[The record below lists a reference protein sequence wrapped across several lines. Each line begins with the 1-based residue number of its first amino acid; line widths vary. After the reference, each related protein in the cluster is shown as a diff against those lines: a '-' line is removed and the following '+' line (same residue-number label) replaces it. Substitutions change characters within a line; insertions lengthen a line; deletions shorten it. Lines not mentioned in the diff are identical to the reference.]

1 MASKTPHEIT
11 FQSPAIHQTFRCD
24 LARGHIW
31 PGRIFPS
38 EKFLPTKNS
47 ISASLRHVHN
57 RAKDDIDGVQGE
69 NIVAICD
76 IDQNY
81 LDAFSRAEAVSRLRS
96 STSDFRKMLEQ
107 KDIDAVV
114 VGTPDHTH
122 AVATV
127 AALQSG
133 RHVYCEKPL
142 THTISEARIVAA
154 TARKTG
160 LVTQMGN
167 QIHASNNYRRVVELV
182 RSGAIGPV
190 HEVHCWVDSPWKTLP
205 VPTGEPMPASLDYE
219 QWLGPVAYRPY
230 SSEYLPFNWRR
241 WWDFGGGCLSDFCC
255 HMTDLAFW
263 SLDIKSPTTIEAEG
277 PKFDAACAPEW
288 LIVRYEYPAR
298 NSQPPVKLTWYSSR
312 RPDYPLPDWIHNG
325 VLFVGSKGML
335 ATDYERH
342 QLLPEKD
349 FVDFVPPKPTIQN
362 SIGHH
367 AEWIRAI
374 KHKGKTTCHFEYGAM
389 MTEAGL
395 LGNVAF
401 RTGKK
406 IEWDAANMRAKNCP
420 EADEYIFNT
429 ITGRAGPFDCC
440 RLAALGFSVRENQHA
455 ALQD

>member
-1 MASKTPHEIT
+1 MKSQFNRRQFIKRSAAIGAGAYLAGPYLSFGNI
-11 FQSPAIHQTFRCD
+11 SPN
-24 LARGHIW
+24 
-31 PGRIFPS
+31 
-38 EKFLPTKNS
+38 EKLNLGVVGT
-47 ISASLRHVHN
+47 HN
-57 RAKDDIDGVQGE
+57 RAKDDIDGVQSE

-76 IDQNY
+76 VDQNY
-81 LDAFSRAEAVSRLRS
+81 LDAAQQRFPGAKQYK
-96 STSDFRKMLEQ
+96 DFRKMLEL

-114 VGTPDHTH
+114 IGTPDHTH

-154 TARKTG
+154 TTRKTG

-182 RSGAIGPV
+182 RGGAIGPV
-190 HEVHCWVDSPWKTLP
+190 HEVHCWVDSRWDTLP
-205 VPTGEPMPASLDYE
+205 VPAGEPVPATLDYD
-219 QWLGPVAYRPY
+219 QWLGPVAFRPY
-230 SSEYLPFNWRR
+230 SHEYLPFNWRR

-263 SLDIKSPTTIEAEG
+263 SLDIKSPATVEAEG
-277 PKFDAACAPEW
+277 PPVNAACAPEW

-298 NSQPPVKLTWYSSR
+298 GSMPPVKLVWYSGDR
-312 RPDYPLPDWIHNG
+312 RPEYKLPKWGNG

-335 ATDYERH
+335 LTDYEH
-342 QLLPEKD
+342 HVLLPEKD
-349 FVDFVPPKPTIQN
+349 FAGFAPPKPTIQN

-420 EADEYIFNT
+420 EADEYI
-429 ITGRAGPFDCC
+429 
-440 RLAALGFSVRENQHA
+440 QHHYR
-455 ALQD
+455 QGWSI

>member
-1 MASKTPHEIT
+1 MKSHFNRRQFIKRSAAIGAGAYFAGPYLSFGKI
-11 FQSPAIHQTFRCD
+11 SPN
-24 LARGHIW
+24 
-31 PGRIFPS
+31 
-38 EKFLPTKNS
+38 EKLNIGVVGT
-47 ISASLRHVHN
+47 HN

-81 LDAFSRAEAVSRLRS
+81 LDAAQKRFPAAKQYK
-96 STSDFRKMLEQ
+96 DFRKMLEQ
-107 KDIDAVV
+107 KEIDAVV
-114 VGTPDHTH
+114 IGTPDHTH

-154 TARKTG
+154 TAHKTG

-182 RSGAIGPV
+182 RSGAIGTV
-190 HEVHCWVDSPWKTLP
+190 REVHCWVNSPWETLP
-205 VPTGEPMPASLDYE
+205 VPAGEPVPASLDYE
-219 QWLGPVAYRPY
+219 QWLGPVPFRPY
-230 SSEYLPFNWRR
+230 SHEYLPFNWRR

-277 PKFDAACAPEW
+277 PKPDAACAPEW
-288 LIVRYEYPAR
+288 LIVRYEYPVR
-298 NSQPPVKLTWYSSR
+298 DSKSPVKLTWYSSR
-312 RPDYPLPDWIHNG
+312 RPDYPLPDWLHNG

-349 FVDFVPPKPTIQN
+349 FKGFVPPKPTIPN

-367 AEWIRAI
+367 AEWIHAI
-374 KHKGKTTCHFEYGAM
+374 KTNGKTTCHFEYGAM

-406 IEWDAANMRAKNCP
+406 IEWDAENMRAKNCP
-420 EADEYIFNT
+420 EADEYI
-429 ITGRAGPFDCC
+429 
-440 RLAALGFSVRENQHA
+440 QHHYR
-455 ALQD
+455 QGWSI

>member
-1 MASKTPHEIT
+1 MKSHLNRRQFIKRSAAIGAGAYFAGPYLSFGKI
-11 FQSPAIHQTFRCD
+11 SPN
-24 LARGHIW
+24 
-31 PGRIFPS
+31 
-38 EKFLPTKNS
+38 EKLNLGVVGT
-47 ISASLRHVHN
+47 HN

-76 IDQNY
+76 VDQNY
-81 LDAFSRAEAVSRLRS
+81 LDAAQKRFPGAKQYK
-96 STSDFRKMLEQ
+96 DFRKMLEQ

-114 VGTPDHTH
+114 IGTPDHTH

-154 TARKTG
+154 TTRKTG

-190 HEVHCWVDSPWKTLP
+190 HEVHCWVDSRWDTLP
-205 VPTGEPMPASLDYE
+205 VPAGEPVPASLDYD
-219 QWLGPVAYRPY
+219 QWLGPVAFRPY
-230 SSEYLPFNWRR
+230 SHEYLPFNWRR

-263 SLDIKSPTTIEAEG
+263 SLDIKSPTTVEAEG
-277 PKFDAACAPEW
+277 PTPDASCAPLW

-298 NSQPPVKLTWYSSR
+298 GSQPPVKLVWYSGDR
-312 RPDYPLPDWIHNG
+312 RPEYQLPKWGNG

-335 ATDYERH
+335 LTDYEH
-342 QLLPEKD
+342 HVLLPEKD
-349 FVDFVPPKPTIQN
+349 FAGFVPPEPTIPN

-367 AEWIRAI
+367 AEWIHAI
-374 KHKGKTTCHFEYGAM
+374 KHQGKTTCHFEYGAM

-420 EADEYIFNT
+420 EADEYI
-429 ITGRAGPFDCC
+429 
-440 RLAALGFSVRENQHA
+440 QHHYRQGWA
-455 ALQD
+455 I